1 MPSAT
6 TPPDLQDH
14 LANLARAIA
23 HPHRLSL
30 LDALIED
37 ESAVEALATRVGLS
51 LANASQ
57 HLQQLKRAQ
66 LVQTRREGKQV
77 FYRLG
82 DGPVFEML
90 CALRDMGSYQ
100 RQQRASLLPGHGE
113 SQVRP
118 LEGISRRDLHT
129 RLSEGDV
136 IMLDVRPEA
145 EYAEGHIPGAIN
157 IPLEEL
163 RARLSELPR
172 DQDIVA
178 YCRGPYCR
186 LSVEAVAALKGA
198 GRTAKRLT
206 TGYYAYECS

>member
-1 MPSAT
+1 MRPLT
-6 TPPDLQDH
+6 TPCDLQDH

-30 LDALIED
+30 LDVLMED
-37 ESAVEALATRVGLS
+37 ECAVEGLAARVGLS

-57 HLQQLKRAQ
+57 HLQQLKRAH

-90 CALRDMGSYQ
+90 CALRDMGDHQ
-100 RQQRASLLPGHGE
+100 RTQMASLLPGRGE
-113 SQVRP
+113 NQAHP
-118 LEGISRRDLHT
+118 LEAISRSDLQA
-129 RLSEGDV
+129 RLQNGDV
-136 IMLDVRPEA
+136 IVLDVRPEG

-157 IPLEEL
+157 IPLEDL
-163 RARLSELPR
+163 RTRLSELPR

-186 LSVEAVAALKGA
+186 LSVDAVAALKSVGLN
-198 GRTAKRLT
+198 AKRLT
-206 TGYYAYECS
+206 TGYYAYECG